1 MFGVW
6 RFDEIWEAE
15 KYVKIAEL
23 YLEDDDP
30 VAADTFCSRAAMV
43 MHEAHGKCVEPKGGN
58 GEVSR
63 FFNFDQVWEEHSTG
77 FSFFVTFCDAEGII
91 WMRCLCLNTSFAQT
105 QSFWHLIKQHVSCVS
120 IPFSMTPKFPSQ
132 LSSAAVLQVNDTPL
146 LLRYRVCHVR
156 TLNRAVSWA
165 G

>member
-1 MFGVW
+1 VVKHPQQILNGVW

-43 MHEAHGKCVEPKGGN
+43 MHEAHQKCVEPKGGN

-63 FFNFDQVWEEHSTG
+63 FFNFDQV
-77 FSFFVTFCDAEGII
+77 
-91 WMRCLCLNTSFAQT
+91 
-105 QSFWHLIKQHVSCVS
+105 
-120 IPFSMTPKFPSQ
+120 
-132 LSSAAVLQVNDTPL
+132 
-146 LLRYRVCHVR
+146 
-156 TLNRAVSWA
+156 
-165 G
+165 

>member
-1 MFGVW
+1 MVKHPQQILNGVW

-43 MHEAHGKCVEPKGGN
+43 MHEAHQKCVEPKGGN

-63 FFNFDQVWEEHSTG
+63 FFNFL
-77 FSFFVTFCDAEGII
+77 I
-91 WMRCLCLNTSFAQT
+91 RCERNILLD
-105 QSFWHLIKQHVSCVS
+105 LVS
-120 IPFSMTPKFPSQ
+120 
-132 LSSAAVLQVNDTPL
+132 L
-146 LLRYRVCHVR
+146 
-156 TLNRAVSWA
+156 
-165 G
+165 